1 MITCALPKSLLEAV
15 RDFAISHLNASD
27 ITSAEDEI
35 QKIVRTVANT
45 MMQEVAAKM
54 SRKPTYRGVRVYCEC
69 GGQAEFKDYRKRWIK
84 TLHGEVEIER
94 SYYRCRECGRTY
106 IPWDKEQGLDKRLW
120 TPRVKELV
128 ATTCAALPYT
138 AALGLV
144 ERTTGLAIEESSG
157 EEIVRDI
164 GVRLRAA
171 EDKTIT
177 AAVDTGEDVSGDES
191 PGRLY
196 ISIDAAKAHTDGEWH
211 DIKTAVIY
219 EGKRDEGAEVDTV
232 SCSRYTAA
240 QEKSADFGRRI
251 YTKAMQAGYDRARVR
266 IVLAD
271 GGEWIWNE
279 VRNHFPNSI
288 KILDYFHAC
297 EHIYSLGTVLYGEG
311 NPKGKRW
318 AKEHC
323 DRLKKQGPSSLLR
336 AIKRRKAR
344 NEREQE
350 ALRLEGGYFRKY
362 RKYMNYP
369 AFRAK
374 GLMIGSGPVESACKV
389 VVGQR
394 LKQAGMR
401 WTKDGADVVL
411 AVRTALLS
419 NELDRIEA
427 ASRAP
432 QAVFYP
438 L

>member
-1 MITCALPKSLLEAV
+1 MITPTKQDSLLEAV
-15 RDFAISHLNASD
+15 RDFAVSQLSATD
-27 ITSAEDEI
+27 ITCAEDEI

-45 MMQEVAAKM
+45 MMQEVVAKM
-54 SRKPTYRGVRVYCEC
+54 SRKPTYRGVRVNCDC
-69 GGQAEFKDYRKRWIK
+69 GGQAEFKGYRKRWIK

-94 SYYRCRECGRTY
+94 GYYRCCECGRSY
-106 IPWDKEQGLDKRLW
+106 IPWDNEQGLDKRLW

-144 ERTTGLAIEESSG
+144 ERMTGLAIEESSG

-164 GVRLRAA
+164 GSRLRAA
-171 EDKTIT
+171 EEKTIT
-177 AAVDTGEDVSGDES
+177 AAVDIGEDVSGDVS
-191 PGRLY
+191 PVRLY

-219 EGKRDEGAEVDTV
+219 EGKRAEGAEVDTV
-232 SCSRYTAA
+232 SYCRYTAA
-240 QEKSADFGRRI
+240 QENSEGFGRRI
-251 YTKAMQAGYDRARVR
+251 YTKAMQAGYDRAIER
-266 IVLAD
+266 IVLGD
-271 GGEWIWNE
+271 GGGWIWNE
-279 VRNHFPNSI
+279 VGNHFPNSI

-297 EHIYSLGTVLYGEG
+297 EHVYSLAEVLYGEG
-311 NPKGKRW
+311 DPKGKRW
-318 AKEHC
+318 AKEQC
-323 DRLKKQGPSSLLR
+323 EKLRTSGPQTLLR
-336 AIKRRKAR
+336 SIKRRKAR
-344 NEREQE
+344 NERERE

-369 AFRAK
+369 AYRAK

-419 NELDRIEA
+419 NEFDRIEA
-427 ASRAP
+427 ASRA
-432 QAVFYP
+432 A
-438 L
+438 